1 MENNRTFRLPKTS
14 ESDAA
19 GKLTRMPGTVE
30 MEATKPT
37 KASGVPRLAAKGF
50 KTGFLDNVELSMAN
64 KPITQ
69 SIKKNRSLPFFSHDF
84 IVRSTS
90 TMSIQGVFFVFVR
103 FQEQST
109 NVIDGEP
116 QITINLRSIFP
127 ASNSDEN
134 SMTNVI
140 ETNQLTRAFNSL
152 TAVDKLNIT
161 VESGEIFGLLGPN
174 GAGKTTTISMLCTI
188 LKPTAGTAKVNGFDI
203 VKEATQ
209 VRKSIGIVFQD
220 PSVDDRL
227 TGRENLY
234 MHANLYGVPASEQK
248 SRIEHVLKLVE
259 LQDRADDLLRTY
271 SGGMRRR
278 LELARGLIHYP
289 KVLFLDE
296 PTLGL
301 DPQTR
306 DHVWRYIRE
315 LKESHDITVVL
326 TTHYMDEADRLS
338 DRIAIMD
345 YGKIIALDTPTK
357 LKETLEGDVVIVKTN
372 NPTALAALATE
383 KMGLQKT
390 HLVNGTVEITVRNGE
405 STLPRIV
412 ETATQNKIYIE
423 SISLRAPNLEDVF
436 LHYTGR
442 MIRADSSREPHGIA
456 AIKRRT
462 VR

>member
-1 MENNRTFRLPKTS
+1 
-14 ESDAA
+14 
-19 GKLTRMPGTVE
+19 MPN
-30 MEATKPT
+30 A
-37 KASGVPRLAAKGF
+37 
-50 KTGFLDNVELSMAN
+50 
-64 KPITQ
+64 
-69 SIKKNRSLPFFSHDF
+69 
-84 IVRSTS
+84 
-90 TMSIQGVFFVFVR
+90 
-103 FQEQST
+103 
-109 NVIDGEP
+109 
-116 QITINLRSIFP
+116 
-127 ASNSDEN
+127 
-134 SMTNVI
+134 I
-140 ETNQLTRAFNSL
+140 ETNQLTKMFNSL
-152 TAVDKLNIT
+152 TAVDRLDIT

-188 LKPTAGTAKVNGFDI
+188 LKPTSGTARVNGFDI

-248 SRIEHVLKLVE
+248 SRIDGVLKLVE
-259 LQDRADDLLRTY
+259 LEDRADDLLRTY

-315 LKESHDITVVL
+315 LKETHDITVVL
-326 TTHYMDEADRLS
+326 TTHYMDEADRLC

-345 YGKIIALDTPTK
+345 YGKIIALDTSAQ
-357 LKETLEGDVVIVKTN
+357 LKETLEGDIVIVKAN
-372 NPTALAALATE
+372 NLDALFSLITE

-390 HLVNGTVEITVRNGE
+390 RIVNGTIEITVRNGE
-405 STLPRIV
+405 GMLPRIV
-412 ETATQNKIYIE
+412 ETATQNKIYVE
-423 SISLRAPNLEDVF
+423 SISLREPNLEDVF

-442 MIRADSSREPHGIA
+442 MIRADGGREPHGIA
-456 AIKRRT
+456 AIQRRKI
-462 VR
+462 R